1 MDPVSNIFCR
11 SDLSQEKDN
20 MKSPTVIAR
29 ISNLG
34 TKTRKSL
41 RFCLCFAQKWP
52 RAAGK
57 GSLDKAVGK
66 GSLDKVVAK
75 GSLDKAVDKGSL
87 DKAVGK
93 DPLDKLLG
101 QGCWQKRWQREVW
114 GISINLPISLHFSYF
129 YTLLDMS
136 ALLEDFLRILD
147 IFFIFYVFLTYVYFF
162 SPMSL
167 YFIRFPI
174 IIHLSSLFLI
184 ILLNFWRNVISLH
197 ISRWWQHV
205 VNTFFKVVNISICL
219 CILLHLATHFYTFPL
234 DSSTFLHISLD
245 FHNIFT
251 TFLYISANLYTFHWY
266 FQCTYT
272 KLVAFLVISSY
283 FYIFSRIA
291 HIFLHILVYFYIVI
305 VCFHI
310 FLNVIGFLSISSYFF
325 TFSTFSQHFCI
336 FLQIFTH
343 FIDIFN
349 ILTQSWLHF
358 LLFLHISIYLYTLL
372 TYFYICCY
380 ISTLLLYVSTYFSMF
395 LPLHM
400 HFLWFC
406 AFCYLSQ

>member
-1 MDPVSNIFCR
+1 
-11 SDLSQEKDN
+11 

-234 DSSTFLHISLD
+234 DSSAFLHISLD

-251 TFLYISANLYTFHWY
+251 TFLYISADLYTFHWY
-266 FQCTYT
+266 FQYIDT

-283 FYIFSRIA
+283 FYIFVHIA
-291 HIFLHILVYFYIVI
+291 HIFLHMLLYFYIVI

-310 FLNVIGFLSISSYFF
+310 FLNVSTPSYAFLMILCILLPFSIILHMFCIFQHISSYLHTILHVSTYSSHLSISFHMFPNILKYF
-325 TFSTFSQHFCI
+325 HI
-336 FLQIFTH
+336 FLH
-343 FIDIFN
+343 FP
-349 ILTQSWLHF
+349 QYC
-358 LLFLHISIYLYTLL
+358 LHIS
-372 TYFYICCY
+372 
-380 ISTLLLYVSTYFSMF
+380 SF
-395 LPLHM
+395 L
-400 HFLWFC
+400 
-406 AFCYLSQ
+406 